1 MEQFQRRPRGRPT
14 EPWASATESAARSDQ
29 MFNEICGNASVA
41 LNPVSLGFIPV
52 LFWPNKDVA
61 FGDLVFDFFQRKS
74 NVNSRFLHKL
84 YNALRISTLSPV
96 WAELVG
102 VQWEARFVI
111 RVNKG
116 QFARLLGI
124 KAVEGSLFHQQ
135 GNFTTHGFVEL
146 NAEHAQMYC
155 PNLNLATVDFDNV
168 RLMVHQPGIFVS
180 TCTEQQLIALQ
191 QPYLAAARAAPR

>member
-1 MEQFQRRPRGRPT
+1 
-14 EPWASATESAARSDQ
+14 
-29 MFNEICGNASVA
+29 MFHDICRNPSVV

-52 LFWPNKDVA
+52 LFWPNRNVT
-61 FGDLVFDFFQRKS
+61 FGDLVYDFFQRKS

-116 QFARLLGI
+116 QLARLLGI

-135 GNFTTHGFVEL
+135 GNFTTHGFVAL
-146 NAEHAQMYC
+146 NAEQAQMYC
-155 PNLNLATVDFDNV
+155 PNVNLATVDFDNV

-180 TCTEQQLIALQ
+180 TCTEQQLMPIQ
-191 QPYLAAARAAPR
+191 QQHVAAARPPPR